1 MPRYVDHAARRDLVA
16 RIAADLAA
24 DEGLEALTV
33 RRVADAAGFST
44 TVVSHYFVDRRDLMV
59 ATYRAA
65 AARSSARFDAAL
77 VGAEAPLRA
86 CLEALLPLDV
96 ERRRDWRIWF
106 AFWALATADQALA
119 AEQVERVRSAQ
130 RRLTAVLEQ
139 ERAEGRVQDGLDLP
153 DVAHRL
159 LVLVHGVGTQA
170 VFDDAYWTRAR
181 QQAAVVAELAGL
193 APGPLVA

>member
-1 MPRYVDHAARRDLVA
+1 MRPASARP
-16 RIAADLAA
+16 
-24 DEGLEALTV
+24 
-33 RRVADAAGFST
+33 
-44 TVVSHYFVDRRDLMV
+44 
-59 ATYRAA
+59 
-65 AARSSARFDAAL
+65 SSATTSSTAAISWSRPTAPPRPAPPRASTPPWC
-77 VGAEAPLRA
+77 GAEAPLRA